1 MNQEE
6 LLASRYG
13 KKPRN
18 KKRDRMAIIA
28 GAAVAL
34 VIFLVWAI
42 SVTADNTSRPTGNLL
57 GYTVESPKAITVE
70 ISASNRGDRDVICQV
85 EALASGYEVVGYKE
99 ILVAEGQDIA
109 KATMSTVK
117 PTVSAVVKDCWLK

>member
-28 GAAVAL
+28 GAAIAL

-57 GYTVESPKAITVE
+57 GYTVESPKAISVE

-85 EALASGYEVVGYKE
+85 EALASDYEVVGYKE
-99 ILVAEGQDIA
+99 VLVPNDQDSV
-109 KATMSTVK
+109 KLTLQSVK
-117 PTVSAVVKDCWLK
+117 PAVSAVVKDCWLK